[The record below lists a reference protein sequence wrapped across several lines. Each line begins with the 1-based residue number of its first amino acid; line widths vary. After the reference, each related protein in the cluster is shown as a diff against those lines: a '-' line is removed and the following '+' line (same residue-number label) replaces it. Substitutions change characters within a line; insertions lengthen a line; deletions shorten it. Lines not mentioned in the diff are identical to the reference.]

1 MSEETKQK
9 IMDGARKSLIKEG
22 QRRSTIK
29 VIADYAGVNHG
40 LVHHYFGS
48 KEELMVALIQ
58 HQSQQVLPVL
68 FRDHPDWLEELLQER
83 RPKDLAKMNQ
93 EQLDKYMDAGMDRFF
108 SVYDDFDKILSEFMA
123 MSAEMPK
130 VANKLRE
137 VLRKRRKFL
146 GLIFN
151 NNNPGFATLL
161 LASLTGL
168 LLHYRLDPKIAIKE
182 ARVLL
187 RQKLFDYQLEGQ
199 INETNNTKN

>member
-9 IMDGARKSLIKEG
+9 ILDGARKSLIKEG
-22 QRRSTIK
+22 HRRSTIK

-58 HQSQQVLPVL
+58 HQSQQVLPVI
-68 FRDHPDWLEELLQER
+68 FRDHPEWLVELQQGR

-93 EQLDKYMDAGMDRFF
+93 KQLGELMRTGMDRFF
-108 SVYDDFDKILSEFMA
+108 SVYDDFDKILSEFVA

-130 VANKLRE
+130 VAGKLRG
-137 VLRKRRKFL
+137 VLRKRRKLL
-146 GLIFN
+146 GLIFD
-151 NNNPGFATLL
+151 NNNPGFATLMM
-161 LASLTGL
+161 ASLTGL

-187 RQKLFDYQLEGQ
+187 RQKLFDQPL
-199 INETNNTKN
+199 K

>member
-1 MSEETKQK
+1 
-9 IMDGARKSLIKEG
+9 MDGARKSLIKEG
-22 QRRSTIK
+22 HRRSTIK
-29 VIADYAGVNHG
+29 VFADYAGVNPG

-58 HQSQQVLPVL
+58 DQSQQVLPVL
-68 FRDHPDWLEELLQER
+68 FRDHPDWLEEHLQDR
-83 RPKDLAKMNQ
+83 RPKGLAKMNQ
-93 EQLDKYMDAGMDRFF
+93 EQLGQFMSARMDQFF
-108 SVYDDFDKILSEFMA
+108 SLYDDFDKIHIEFMA

-182 ARVLL
+182 ARLLL
-187 RQKLFDYQLEGQ
+187 RQKLFNHQLE
-199 INETNNTKN
+199 

>member
-9 IMDGARKSLIKEG
+9 IMDGTRKSLIKEG
-22 QRRSTIK
+22 HRRSTIK
-29 VIADYAGVNHG
+29 AIADYAGVNHG

-68 FRDHPDWLEELLQER
+68 FRDHPDWLEELLQES

-93 EQLDKYMDAGMDRFF
+93 EQLDKFMDTGMDRFF

-187 RQKLFDYQLEGQ
+187 RQKLFDHQLE
-199 INETNNTKN
+199 

>member
-22 QRRSTIK
+22 HRRSTIK

-58 HQSQQVLPVL
+58 HQSQQVLLVL
-68 FRDHPDWLEELLQER
+68 FRDYPDWLEELLQEHH
-83 RPKDLAKMNQ
+83 PKNLAKMNQ
-93 EQLDKYMDAGMDRFF
+93 KQLDQFMDAGMDRFF
-108 SVYDDFDKILSEFMA
+108 SIYDDFDKILSEFMA

-137 VLRKRRKFL
+137 VLRKRRKLL

-161 LASLTGL
+161 VASLTGL

-187 RQKLFDYQLEGQ
+187 RQKLFNHQLE
-199 INETNNTKN
+199 

>member
-22 QRRSTIK
+22 HRRSTIK

-58 HQSQQVLPVL
+58 HQSQQVLLVL
-68 FRDHPDWLEELLQER
+68 FRDYPDWLEELLQEH
-83 RPKDLAKMNQ
+83 RPNDLAKMNQ
-93 EQLDKYMDAGMDRFF
+93 EQLDQFMDAGMDRFF
-108 SVYDDFDKILSEFMA
+108 SVYDDFDKILSEFLA

-187 RQKLFDYQLEGQ
+187 RQKLFDDQLE
-199 INETNNTKN
+199 

>member
-1 MSEETKQK
+1 MSEKTKQK
-9 IMDGARKSLIKEG
+9 ILDGARKSLVKEG
-22 QRRSTIK
+22 HRRSTIK

-58 HQSQQVLPVL
+58 HQSQQVLPVI
-68 FRDHPDWLEELLQER
+68 FRDHPEWLVELQQGR

-93 EQLDKYMDAGMDRFF
+93 KQLGELMRTGMDRFF

-130 VANKLRE
+130 VAGKLRG
-137 VLRKRRKFL
+137 VLRKRRKLL
-146 GLIFN
+146 GLIFD
-151 NNNPGFATLL
+151 NNNPGFATLMM
-161 LASLTGL
+161 ASLTGL

-187 RQKLFDYQLEGQ
+187 RQKLFDQPL
-199 INETNNTKN
+199 K

>member
-1 MSEETKQK
+1 MSEKTKQK
-9 IMDGARKSLIKEG
+9 ILDGARKSLIMEG
-22 QRRSTIK
+22 HRRSTIK

-58 HQSQQVLPVL
+58 HQSQQVLPVI
-68 FRDHPDWLEELLQER
+68 FRDHPEWLVELQQGR
-83 RPKDLAKMNQ
+83 RPKDLVKMNQ
-93 EQLDKYMDAGMDRFF
+93 KQLGELMRTGMDRFF

-161 LASLTGL
+161 LASITGL

-187 RQKLFDYQLEGQ
+187 REKLFDHQPE
-199 INETNNTKN
+199 

>member
-1 MSEETKQK
+1 MSEETKRK
-9 IMDGARKSLIKEG
+9 ILDGARKSLIKEG
-22 QRRSTIK
+22 HRRSTIK

-48 KEELMVALIQ
+48 KEELIVALIQ
-58 HQSQQVLPVL
+58 HQSQQVLPVI
-68 FRDHPDWLEELLQER
+68 FRDHPGWLEELQQGR

-93 EQLDKYMDAGMDRFF
+93 KQLGELMRTGMDRFF

-130 VANKLRE
+130 VAGKLRG
-137 VLRKRRKFL
+137 VLRKRRKLL
-146 GLIFN
+146 GLIFD
-151 NNNPGFATLL
+151 NNNPGFATLMM
-161 LASLTGL
+161 ASLTGL

-187 RQKLFDYQLEGQ
+187 RQKLFDQPL
-199 INETNNTKN
+199 K

>member
-9 IMDGARKSLIKEG
+9 IIDGARKSLIKEG
-22 QRRSTIK
+22 HRRSTIK

-58 HQSQQVLPVL
+58 HQSQQVLLVL
-68 FRDHPDWLEELLQER
+68 FRDYPDWLEELLQEH
-83 RPKDLAKMNQ
+83 RPKDLAKLNQ
-93 EQLDKYMDAGMDRFF
+93 KQLDQFMDAGMDRFF
-108 SVYDDFDKILSEFMA
+108 SVYDDFDKILSEFLA

-161 LASLTGL
+161 VASLTGL

-187 RQKLFDYQLEGQ
+187 RQKLFDDQLE
-199 INETNNTKN
+199 

>member
-1 MSEETKQK
+1 MSEKTKQK
-9 IMDGARKSLIKEG
+9 ILDGARKSLVKEG
-22 QRRSTIK
+22 HRRSTIK
-29 VIADYAGVNHG
+29 VIANYAGVNHG

-58 HQSQQVLPVL
+58 HQSQQVLPVI
-68 FRDHPDWLEELLQER
+68 FRDHPEWLVELQQGR
-83 RPKDLAKMNQ
+83 RPKDLVKMNQ
-93 EQLDKYMDAGMDRFF
+93 KQLGELMRTGMDRFF

-151 NNNPGFATLL
+151 NSNPGFATLL

-182 ARVLL
+182 AKVLL
-187 RQKLFDYQLEGQ
+187 REKLFDHQLE
-199 INETNNTKN
+199 

>member
-22 QRRSTIK
+22 HRRSTIK

-58 HQSQQVLPVL
+58 HQSQQVLPVI
-68 FRDHPDWLEELLQER
+68 FRDHPEWLVELQQGR
-83 RPKDLAKMNQ
+83 RPKDLVKMNQ
-93 EQLDKYMDAGMDRFF
+93 KQLGELMRTGMDRFF
-108 SVYDDFDKILSEFMA
+108 SVYDDFDKILNEFVA
-123 MSAEMPK
+123 MSTEMPK
-130 VANKLRE
+130 VAGKLRG
-137 VLRKRRKFL
+137 VLRKRRKLL
-146 GLIFN
+146 GLIFD
-151 NNNPGFATLL
+151 NNNPGFATLMM
-161 LASLTGL
+161 ASLTGL

-187 RQKLFDYQLEGQ
+187 RQKLFDQPLR
-199 INETNNTKN
+199 

>member
-9 IMDGARKSLIKEG
+9 IVDGARKSLIKEG
-22 QRRSTIK
+22 HRRSTIK
-29 VIADYAGVNHG
+29 VIAYYAGVNHG

-58 HQSQQVLPVL
+58 HQSQQVLHVL
-68 FRDHPDWLEELLQER
+68 FHDHSDWLEELLQGR
-83 RPKDLAKMNQ
+83 RPKDLVNMNQ
-93 EQLDKYMDAGMDRFF
+93 EKLDQFMDAGMDRFF

-161 LASLTGL
+161 AASLTGL

-182 ARVLL
+182 ARLLL
-187 RQKLFDYQLEGQ
+187 RQKLFNHQ
-199 INETNNTKN
+199 IQ

>member
-1 MSEETKQK
+1 MSEVTKQK
-9 IMDGARKSLIKEG
+9 IIDGARQSLIKEG
-22 QRRSTIK
+22 HRRSTVK

-58 HQSQQVLPVL
+58 HQSQQVLLVL
-68 FRDHPDWLEELLQER
+68 FRDYPDWLEELLQEH
-83 RPKDLAKMNQ
+83 RPKDLAKLNQ
-93 EQLDKYMDAGMDRFF
+93 KQLDQFMDAGMDRFF
-108 SVYDDFDKILSEFMA
+108 SIYDDFDKILSEFMA

-137 VLRKRRKFL
+137 VLRKRRKLL

-161 LASLTGL
+161 VASLTGL

-182 ARVLL
+182 ARLLL
-187 RQKLFDYQLEGQ
+187 RQKLFNHQ
-199 INETNNTKN
+199 IQ

>member
-9 IMDGARKSLIKEG
+9 IIDGVRKSLIKEG
-22 QRRSTIK
+22 HRRSTIK
-29 VIADYAGVNHG
+29 VIVDYAGVNHG

-58 HQSQQVLPVL
+58 HQSQQVLLVL
-68 FRDHPDWLEELLQER
+68 FRDYPDWLEELLQEH

-93 EQLDKYMDAGMDRFF
+93 KQLDQFMDAGMDRFF
-108 SVYDDFDKILSEFMA
+108 SIYDDFDKILSEFMA

-137 VLRKRRKFL
+137 VLRKRRKLL

-151 NNNPGFATLL
+151 TNNPGFATLL

-168 LLHYRLDPKIAIKE
+168 LLHYRLDSKIAIKE

-187 RQKLFDYQLEGQ
+187 RQKLFNHQLE
-199 INETNNTKN
+199 

>member
-22 QRRSTIK
+22 RRRSTIK

-58 HQSQQVLPVL
+58 HQSQQVLPVI
-68 FRDHPDWLEELLQER
+68 FRDHPEWLVELQQGR

-93 EQLDKYMDAGMDRFF
+93 KQLGELMRTGMDRFF
-108 SVYDDFDKILSEFMA
+108 YVYDDFDKILSEFMA

-130 VANKLRE
+130 VAGKLRG
-137 VLRKRRKFL
+137 VLRKRRKLL
-146 GLIFN
+146 GLIFD
-151 NNNPGFATLL
+151 NNNPGFATLMM
-161 LASLTGL
+161 ASLTGL

-187 RQKLFDYQLEGQ
+187 RQKLFDQQLE
-199 INETNNTKN
+199 

>member
-22 QRRSTIK
+22 HRRSTIK

-58 HQSQQVLPVL
+58 HQSQQVLPVI
-68 FRDHPDWLEELLQER
+68 FRDHPEWLVELQQGR
-83 RPKDLAKMNQ
+83 RPKDLVKMNQ
-93 EQLDKYMDAGMDRFF
+93 KQLGELMRTGMDRFF
-108 SVYDDFDKILSEFMA
+108 SVYDDFDKILSEFVA

-130 VANKLRE
+130 VAGKLRG
-137 VLRKRRKFL
+137 VLRKRRKLL
-146 GLIFN
+146 GLIFDS
-151 NNNPGFATLL
+151 NNPGFATLMM
-161 LASLTGL
+161 ASLTGL

-187 RQKLFDYQLEGQ
+187 RQKLFDQPL
-199 INETNNTKN
+199 K

>member
-9 IMDGARKSLIKEG
+9 ILDGARKSLIKEG
-22 QRRSTIK
+22 HRRSTIK

-48 KEELMVALIQ
+48 KEELMVALVQ
-58 HQSQQVLPVL
+58 HQSQQVLPVI
-68 FRDHPDWLEELLQER
+68 FRDHPEWLVELQQGR

-93 EQLDKYMDAGMDRFF
+93 KQLGELMRTGMDRFF

-130 VANKLRE
+130 VAGKLRG
-137 VLRKRRKFL
+137 VLRKRRKLL
-146 GLIFN
+146 GLIFD
-151 NNNPGFATLL
+151 NNNPGFATLMM
-161 LASLTGL
+161 ASLTGL

-187 RQKLFDYQLEGQ
+187 RQKLFDQPLR
-199 INETNNTKN
+199 

>member
-9 IMDGARKSLIKEG
+9 ILDGARKSLIKEG
-22 QRRSTIK
+22 HRRSTIK

-58 HQSQQVLPVL
+58 HQSQQVLPVI
-68 FRDHPDWLEELLQER
+68 FRDHPEWLVELQQGR
-83 RPKDLAKMNQ
+83 RPKDLVKMNQ
-93 EQLDKYMDAGMDRFF
+93 KQLGELMRTGMDRFF

-130 VANKLRE
+130 VAGKLRG
-137 VLRKRRKFL
+137 VLRKRRKLL
-146 GLIFN
+146 GLIFD
-151 NNNPGFATLL
+151 NNNPGFATLMM
-161 LASLTGL
+161 ASLTGL

-187 RQKLFDYQLEGQ
+187 RQKLFDQPL
-199 INETNNTKN
+199 K

>member
-1 MSEETKQK
+1 MSEVTKQK
-9 IMDGARKSLIKEG
+9 IIDGARKSLIKEG
-22 QRRSTIK
+22 HRRSTIK

-58 HQSQQVLPVL
+58 HQSQQVLLVL
-68 FRDHPDWLEELLQER
+68 FRDYPDWLEELLQEH

-93 EQLDKYMDAGMDRFF
+93 KQLDQFMDAGMDRFF

-137 VLRKRRKFL
+137 VLIKRRKLL

-161 LASLTGL
+161 VASLTGL

-187 RQKLFDYQLEGQ
+187 RQKLFNHQ
-199 INETNNTKN
+199 IE